1 MIFNQILGG
10 GGGNLGGLA
19 NMVDTSTSDYALQY
33 MLAAIKNG
41 NTVGGTVTYSQ
52 AFTNTEQLI
61 LQTGLQTIHGFM
73 FVALD
78 TDMITNIATGHSN
91 KWVLVNMYVAAND
104 KYSIVG
110 YTQAN
115 AFNVAKGR
123 VFGTAYAAPPENG
136 TIRISGGDIY
146 YTARYDKN
154 ANYQIV
160 RPNLEYEWLA
170 W

>member
-1 MIFNQILGG
+1 
-10 GGGNLGGLA
+10 
-19 NMVDTSTSDYALQY
+19 MVDTSTSDYALQY
-33 MLAAIKNG
+33 MLTAIKNG

-78 TDMITNIATGHSN
+78 TDMITNITTGQSN
-91 KWVLVNMYVAAND
+91 KWVLVNMYVAADD

-115 AFNVAKGR
+115 TFNVAKGR
-123 VFGTAYAAPPENG
+123 VFGTAYEAPPENG

-146 YTARYDKN
+146 YTARYNKN
-154 ANYQIV
+154 AHYQIV

>member
-1 MIFNQILGG
+1 
-10 GGGNLGGLA
+10 
-19 NMVDTSTSDYALQY
+19 

-78 TDMITNIATGHSN
+78 TDMITNIATGQSN
-91 KWVLVNMYVAAND
+91 KWVLVNMYVAADD

-110 YTQAN
+110 FSQAN
-115 AFNVAKGR
+115 AFAASRGR
-123 VFGTAYAAPPENG
+123 VFGTAYESAPENG

-146 YTARYDKN
+146 YTARYNKN
-154 ANYQIV
+154 AHYQIV

>member
-1 MIFNQILGG
+1 
-10 GGGNLGGLA
+10 
-19 NMVDTSTSDYALQY
+19 MVDTSTSDYALQY

-52 AFTNTEQLI
+52 EFTQTEQLI

-78 TDMITNIATGHSN
+78 TDMITNIANGHSN
-91 KWVLVNMYVAAND
+91 KWMLVNMYEAADD

-123 VFGTAYAAPPENG
+123 VFGTAYAAAPENG

-146 YTARYDKN
+146 YAARYDKN